1 MKRALLLI
9 AVIGMLLS
17 ACAEPSEEAAADP
30 TEFAWSLE
38 SGTLNDEEIP
48 IVEDHPIT
56 LVFDEES
63 VGGASGCNT
72 YFGGY
77 TIEGTSISFT
87 DMGSTMMACEPAE
100 VMDSEVMYL
109 AAMAEVTE
117 FSATVESL
125 TLTGEGVQLNFVVD
139 DAA

>member
-1 MKRALLLI
+1 MRKGLALIVVLG
-9 AVIGMLLS
+9 VMLA
-17 ACAEPSEEAAADP
+17 ACAEPSEEASADP
-30 TEFAWSLE
+30 TEVAWSLE

-56 LVFDEES
+56 LVFDEGT

-77 TIEGTSISFT
+77 TIEGTAISFS

-100 VMDSEVMYL
+100 VMDSETMYL
-109 AAMAEVTE
+109 AAMADVSQ
-117 FSATVESL
+117 FSATDDSL
-125 TLTGEGVQLNFVVD
+125 TLTGEGVELNFVVD